1 MDRVLKQ
8 QLQQVA
14 GLNAK
19 QRRGAKRPAARAR
32 PAAAAQTALLLQ
44 ELAAAEARRASSA
57 AYQASVQ
64 RLAVGNT
71 CHSARNVL
79 LRLAAKRR

>member
-1 MDRVLKQ
+1 MERVLKQ
-8 QLQQVA
+8 QLQLVA
-14 GLNAK
+14 ELNSK

-32 PAAAAQTALLLQ
+32 PAAAVQTSQLLQ
-44 ELAAAEARRASSA
+44 TLAAAEASRASSA

-64 RLAVGNT
+64 RLAVGHT